1 VLCMEMI
8 KYEQMPAY
16 YCPFPNFGDLQF
28 GTWNWIWGGY
38 ADRFVDVK
46 VPEEV
51 QRIVGNSPTAVL
63 TMMFFAFV
71 RMGYSDLVGTKSFT
85 YDLLHGGW
93 NMALKRPPKQTEPI
107 SSVHADGVP
116 TGDRGMSAS
125 NAGRDSFAS
134 CWY

>member
-1 VLCMEMI
+1 MLCVKVI

-16 YCPFPNFGDLQF
+16 GCPLPNFGDPQF

-38 ADRFVDVK
+38 AERIVVN

-51 QRIVGNSPTAVL
+51 RRILGDSPTAVL

-71 RMGYSDLVGTKSFT
+71 RTGYSDLVGTESFAH
-85 YDLLHGGW
+85 DLLRGGW
-93 NMALKRPPKQTEPI
+93 NMALQRPPKQTEPI
-107 SSVHADGVP
+107 LSVHADGVP
-116 TGDRGMSAS
+116 TGHRGMSAS
-125 NAGRDSFAS
+125 NPGRDSFGS